1 MTTTKAPKKCRGILY
16 TRPLSGILGARKKK
30 GKIMKSILI
39 PIAIGL
45 IVAFL
50 TAAPASQARAEFF
63 TGNDLATLL
72 NSQSNSDR
80 IQALGF
86 IQGVFD
92 VYVHVTI
99 CPPANVTAGQLND
112 MIRNYLNNN
121 PAIRHHT
128 AERLINQALKQV
140 WPCQQRPQPSQ
151 PPGRGA

>member
-1 MTTTKAPKKCRGILY
+1 
-16 TRPLSGILGARKKK
+16 
-30 GKIMKSILI
+30 MKSILI

-45 IVAFL
+45 IIAFL

-80 IQALGF
+80 IQ
-86 IQGVFD
+86 GVFD
-92 VYVHVTI
+92 VYVSVTI

-128 AERLINQALKQV
+128 AERLINQAFKQL
-140 WPCQQRPQPSQ
+140 WPCQQQPSR